1 MNELSGLFSKPP
13 VHPCP
18 RCGSAMTVINC
29 RWVCQWLYCDRD
41 ARRDLAPH
49 SDAYCAARGIRP
61 AREDYAQNETVELPE
76 VEFRRN
82 VLVAAAERVWR
93 R

>member
-1 MNELSGLFSKPP
+1 MK
-13 VHPCP
+13 
-18 RCGSAMTVINC
+18 
-29 RWVCQWLYCDRD
+29 
-41 ARRDLAPH
+41 RRHDWIAIRADLAPH

-61 AREDYAQNETVELPE
+61 AREDWAENETVELPA

-82 VLVAAAERVWR
+82 VLVAAAERTIDVR